1 MVTEISA
8 VRVVMSMFVE
18 IVDTKKPITVSIAR
32 KMKNSAQ
39 QKINWRFTTGNMNN
53 PFHYAIVW
61 RGNSSNLVG
70 AIIDIDE
77 YKDLLKKR
85 YTLHSITGR
94 TATVC
99 LISQDETI
107 TRNEKLNFAIMFM
120 AGKYKTIHVDL
131 NKLTSKTTYP
141 S

>member
-1 MVTEISA
+1 MVMEISV

-39 QKINWRFTTGNMNN
+39 QNINWRFTTGNMNN

-85 YTLHSITGR
+85 YTLHSFTGR

>member
-1 MVTEISA
+1 MVTGITEHHA
-8 VRVVMSMFVE
+8 AMFIYVK
-18 IVDTKKPITVSIAR
+18 IADMKKPITVLTAR
-32 KMKNSAQ
+32 MMRSLAQ
-39 QKINWRFTTGNMNN
+39 QSINLRYTMTNMNN

-85 YTLHSITGR
+85 YTLHSFTGR

-99 LISQDETI
+99 LISQDESI